1 MKVVPHIFVGHPAI
15 VTLLLDGNAAVF
27 FKRVDKTSIYHERY
41 VSAHAITYVLSGQL
55 KVEDRDGNLTVVNA
69 GEMVLLPKGIYF
81 VSDFLSSE
89 GPFEALVTFFPDQ
102 MLEDWAGEPD
112 EELATPE
119 PRDND
124 PQPYRFSCPE
134 GLAQFCR
141 SMISI
146 YQPPDRSNDPMT
158 RGKLAEF
165 LHWLGNSA
173 NGPAV
178 KDAVQ
183 RLALRQRRSIMH
195 LMRTN
200 FDKPLGVEDYAY
212 LSGRSVSTFQR
223 EFKRLYGSSPKKWLI
238 EERLKKA
245 EELFKT
251 SNFSVAEVAAA
262 VGYEDLSHFSKAFRK
277 RFGHSPKQFAM
288 QQRRVME
295 G

>member
-1 MKVVPHIFVGHPAI
+1 MKIVPHIFVGHPKI

-27 FKRVDKTSIYHERY
+27 FKRVDKSSISHERY
-41 VSAHAITYVLSGQL
+41 VSAHAITYVLKGQL

-69 GEMVLLPKGIYF
+69 GQMVLLPKGIYF
-81 VSDFLSSE
+81 ISDFLPGD

-102 MLEDWAGEPD
+102 MLEDWAGEP
-112 EELATPE
+112 ETTEKSAG
-119 PRDND
+119 D
-124 PQPYRFSCPE
+124 PHPYRFACPE
-134 GLAQFCR
+134 RLAQFCH

-158 RGKLAEF
+158 RAKLAEF
-165 LHWLGNSA
+165 LHLLGNSA

-178 KDAVQ
+178 KEVVQ
-183 RLALRQRRSIMH
+183 DLAYRERRSIMH
-195 LMRTN
+195 LMRTH

-212 LSGRSVSTFQR
+212 LSGRSISTFQR

-245 EELFKT
+245 EELFRT
-251 SNFSVAEVAAA
+251 SSLSVSEVAGY

-288 QQRRVME
+288 RQRRVME